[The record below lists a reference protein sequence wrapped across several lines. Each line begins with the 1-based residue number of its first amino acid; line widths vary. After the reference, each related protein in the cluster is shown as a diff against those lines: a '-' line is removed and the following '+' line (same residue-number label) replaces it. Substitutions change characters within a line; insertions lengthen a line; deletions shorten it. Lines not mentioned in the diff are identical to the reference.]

1 MGNARNR
8 ISHRQFRI
16 HMYHTTKGFT
26 HMKRTL
32 SLALCLMMLLVSC
45 GNGGSE
51 NTVVDTTDTIPETQ
65 TEPETEEVPELPA
78 DLDLTGL
85 TFTFGVLDN
94 PNARNP
100 IVMEELTGEA
110 LNDAQYNTINGAQE
124 MLGVAIEE
132 FLIEDGYPATT
143 KIRSMVQS
151 GDDVV
156 QVANLYC
163 AATPV
168 MLADG
173 YVVDYNDIPIIDLSK
188 SWWDQSVNQS
198 LMLGDMRYAAIGDL
212 SITTHDLSFVLLFSK
227 AQIDQNGLES
237 PYDLVSDG
245 KWTMDA
251 MQEMMEVVTVDTDGD
266 GKYTNEDTYGYLG
279 TIKNVLP
286 SFWIGA
292 GEITIALDDKGIPQM
307 AMSDERFISV
317 IDRIFAMTYDNN
329 ARFLSMDGADVNQEN
344 INMFQENKGLFM
356 DCSLFWVGALRDME
370 TDFGIIPYPMWD
382 EAQGNYYSRVS
393 YFMPPLVPITNTNL
407 ELTGAVL
414 EVTNYLAKESI
425 TPAYYDI
432 SLKGKYSR
440 DEESVA
446 MLDLIFANR
455 VVDLGDT
462 IFCPDVRDGFFS
474 AMYKNN
480 KRDLV
485 SEVTKNAPKIQTTID
500 DMVSAN
506 Q

>member
-1 MGNARNR
+1 
-8 ISHRQFRI
+8 
-16 HMYHTTKGFT
+16 
-26 HMKRTL
+26 MKRTI
-32 SLALCLMMLLVSC
+32 SFALCLLMLLVSC
-45 GNGGSE
+45 GSGGSE
-51 NTVVDTTDTIPETQ
+51 NPAETSANTPEETQ
-65 TEPETEEVPELPA
+65 TETETEEVPDLPA
-78 DLDLTGL
+78 DLDLSGS

-124 MLGVAIEE
+124 MLGVSIGEY
-132 FLIEDGYPATT
+132 LIEDGYPATT
-143 KIRSMVQS
+143 KIRSIIQA
-151 GDDVV
+151 GDDII

-168 MLADG
+168 LLADG
-173 YVVDYNDIPIIDLSK
+173 YLLDYNDIPIIDLSK

-212 SITTHDLSFVLLFSK
+212 SITTHDLTFILLFSK
-227 AQIDQNGLES
+227 AQIDQNNLES
-237 PYDLVSDG
+237 PYDLVKDG
-245 KWTMDA
+245 KWTMDK
-251 MQEMMEVVTVDTDGD
+251 MQEMMEIVTVDSNGD
-266 GKYTNEDTYGYLG
+266 TEFTNEDNYGYLG

-292 GEITIALDDKGIPQM
+292 GEVTIALNDEGIPEM
-307 AMSDERFISV
+307 SMSDERFVSV
-317 IDRIFAMTYDNN
+317 IDRIFSMTYDNN
-329 ARFLSMDGADVNQEN
+329 ARFLSHQPEDVNQEN

-356 DCSLFWVGALRDME
+356 DCSLFWVTALRDME

-382 EAQGNYYSRVS
+382 EAQGTYYSRVS
-393 YFMPPLVPITNTNL
+393 YFMPPLVPITNSNL

-414 EVTNYLAKESI
+414 EVTNYLAKQSI

-446 MLDLIFANR
+446 MLDLIFDNR

-474 AMYKNN
+474 DMYKTD

-485 SEVTKNAPKIQTTID
+485 SQVEKNAPKIQTTIAK
-500 DMVSAN
+500 MVSAN

>member
-1 MGNARNR
+1 MCLPADSTILGTERK
-8 ISHRQFRI
+8 
-16 HMYHTTKGFT
+16 TV
-26 HMKRTL
+26 MKRTI
-32 SLALCLMMLLVSC
+32 SLALCLLMLLVSC
-45 GNGGSE
+45 GSGGSE
-51 NTVVDTTDTIPETQ
+51 NPSETTADTAVETQ
-65 TEPETEEVPELPA
+65 TETETEEVPELPA
-78 DLDLTGL
+78 DLDLTGS

-110 LNDAQYNTINGAQE
+110 LNDAQYNTIEGAEE
-124 MLGVAIEE
+124 MLGVTIGEY
-132 FLIEDGYPATT
+132 LIEDGYPATT
-143 KIRSMVQS
+143 KIRSIIQA
-151 GDDVV
+151 GDDII

-168 MLADG
+168 LLADG
-173 YVVDYNDIPIIDLSK
+173 YVLDYNDIPIIDLSK

-237 PYDLVSDG
+237 PYDLVKDG
-245 KWTMDA
+245 KWTMDK
-251 MQEMMEVVTVDTDGD
+251 MQEMMEIVTVDSNGD
-266 GKYTNEDTYGYLG
+266 TEFTNEDTYGYLG

-292 GEITIALDDKGIPQM
+292 GEVTIALNDDGIPEM
-307 AMSDERFISV
+307 SMSDERFVSV

-329 ARFLSMDGADVNQEN
+329 ARFLSQQPEDVNQEN

-356 DCSLFWVGALRDME
+356 DCSLFWVTALRDME
-370 TDFGIIPYPMWD
+370 TDFGIIPYPMWN
-382 EAQGNYYSRVS
+382 EEQGTYYSRVS
-393 YFMPPLVPITNTNL
+393 YFMPPLVPISNSNL

-414 EVTNYLAKESI
+414 EVTNYLAKQSI

-446 MLDLIFANR
+446 MLDLIFDNR

-474 AMYKNN
+474 TMYKSN

-485 SEVTKNAPKIQTTID
+485 SQVEKNSPKIQTTID
-500 DMVSAN
+500 KMVSAN